1 LSAPSAGAPRRR
13 TGLILL
19 LGALTAFPA
28 LSIDMYL
35 PALPAMARDLGAP
48 LGAAQTTLSLFL
60 AGMAVGQLLYGPLS
74 DRYGRRPPLIAG
86 IALYVLASAAC
97 ALAPTMEWLWVG
109 RLGQALGG
117 CAGVVIARAAVRD
130 TFDVLESARVYSRL
144 VLVMGAAPI
153 LAPLL
158 GGQLLR
164 VADWRAIFWFLGAFG
179 AAALLVVVL
188 RMPETH
194 AGTPRAARP
203 PVVARTFAAILRD
216 PSFLRPAATAAFA
229 QGALFAYLV
238 SSPAV
243 LIEQYGVTPQ
253 LFGWFFGANGV
264 GIIAASQLNA
274 HLLRRHPLDRLL
286 RRGLAALAL
295 AALATL
301 AVALLDTAGPWGI
314 SAAWFALL
322 TSLGFVTANA
332 SAKAL
337 AGQGARAG
345 SASALLGALQFGVGF
360 GSGSAVAALT
370 AWPAVGTP
378 AHAAG
383 LTIAAFALLAYASS
397 RSPAGRAAPRA

>member
-1 LSAPSAGAPRRR
+1 MSAPAAGTPGRR

-35 PALPAMARDLGAP
+35 PALPSIARDLDAP
-48 LGAAQTTLSLFL
+48 LGAVQTSLSVFFG
-60 AGMAVGQLLYGPLS
+60 GMAVGQLVYGPLS
-74 DRYGRRPPLIAG
+74 DRFGRRPPLIAG
-86 IALYVLASAAC
+86 IVLYVLASIAC
-97 ALAPTMEWLWVG
+97 ALAPTIEWLWAG

-130 TFDVLESARVYSRL
+130 TFDVLDSARVFSRL

-158 GGQLLR
+158 GGQVLE

-179 AAALLVVVL
+179 AVALLAVL
-188 RMPETH
+188 WRMPETH

-203 PVVARTFAAILRD
+203 AVVARTFAAILRD
-216 PSFLRPAATAAFA
+216 RSFLQPAATAALA

-243 LIEQYGVTPQ
+243 LIAQYGVPPP
-253 LFGWFFGANGV
+253 LFGWFFGANAI
-264 GIIAASQLNA
+264 GIIGASQVNA
-274 HLLRRHPLDRLL
+274 RLLRTHSLDRLL
-286 RRGLAALAL
+286 HRGLVALAV

-301 AVALLDTAGPWGI
+301 GAALTGAGGPWGI
-314 SAAWFALL
+314 SLGWFALL

-360 GSGSAVAALT
+360 VSGSVVAVLT
-370 AWPAVGTP
+370 AWPPVGTP

-383 LTIAAFALLAYASS
+383 LAIATSALLAYACARTL
-397 RSPAGRAAPRA
+397 RSTPG